1 MHGSNL
7 TIPLLLNFVD
17 SDGDALTMTAMYT
30 LNGGSPL
37 PIPGGI
43 FSKPA
48 PFRINVTSVGSSDVG
63 IYTISVIM
71 SDSQLAVTASFTLNI
86 TNAIPRLN
94 STLQN
99 INAPLNEATII
110 DLMSNFTD
118 DDGDPM
124 TLTVTYSFNGGAPLP
139 IPGGIFTMPSLFMI
153 EADPKGPSSVGIY
166 TFSLTVSDSAESITS
181 SFQLTVKNAPIKF
194 TATLPN

>member
-1 MHGSNL
+1 MHRSNL
-7 TIPLLLNFVD
+7 TIPLLSNFVD
-17 SDGDALTMTAMYT
+17 YDGDALTMTATYT
-30 LNGGSPL
+30 LNGGSAL

-43 FSKPA
+43 FNKPA
-48 PFRINVTSVGSSDVG
+48 PFKIDVTSAGLSDVG
-63 IYTISVIM
+63 TYTISVIM

-99 INAPLNEATII
+99 ITAPLNEPTII

-124 TLTVTYSFNGGAPLP
+124 FLTATYSFNGGTPLP
-139 IPGGIFTMPSLFMI
+139 IPGGIFTMPS
-153 EADPKGPSSVGIY
+153 
-166 TFSLTVSDSAESITS
+166 
-181 SFQLTVKNAPIKF
+181 
-194 TATLPN
+194 